1 MWNAFKYVYKSPWNH
16 YFTLLDFPRVVSK
29 CSGDDISDRVI
40 VHQFCTRQLSPMC
53 ERNRAN
59 KWEWGLIGMRT
70 TCTGFSRIALVSFK
84 IIKYIWKAFDIW
96 IQKFTIIFIFY
107 EWKYWLKITA
117 MSLLRCFIE
126 LFLWWWTPFPST
138 AQLAVTRLLIMWCV
152 ISELTALLSHLFYLK
167 DSV

>member
-29 CSGDDISDRVI
+29 CSGDDISDKVI
-40 VHQFCTRQLSPMC
+40 LHQFCTRQLSPMC

-59 KWEWGLIGMRT
+59 EWEWGLIGMRT

-96 IQKFTIIFIFY
+96 IQKSTIIVTSTNETIGSKFLP
-107 EWKYWLKITA
+107 WVYWGA
-117 MSLLRCFIE
+117 SLNCSSGGEL
-126 LFLWWWTPFPST
+126 LFLPLL
-138 AQLAVTRLLIMWCV
+138 QLLSRLLIICYV
-152 ISELTALLSHLFYLK
+152 ISELTALLSRLFYLK